1 MYAKLVFRNAKRS
14 VKDYLVY
21 LVTMTICVTLFYA
34 FLSISSRYYNPDIG
48 SEYDFTLLSDGM
60 KAAICMIT
68 LLLLF
73 LIRFVNHY
81 MLRQKQ
87 KEFAIQSI
95 MGMEQ
100 KTIGR
105 IFFAETLI
113 MGMVSILIGIF
124 FGVFCS
130 QFITAML
137 LTAYGR
143 PYEISWTLFPDTVLW
158 TAAFFMFSFLAV
170 GIFNTRTIQK
180 TKIITMLSAEKENE
194 PELGKS
200 RWIFV
205 MAIIFELFTVWALI
219 TGVIKALFFYD
230 SRFPIPVQLMYFGN
244 ILFPA
249 VTLGWSF
256 LWLFQKKKWDAQKLL
271 CGLLACSVF
280 NTFAA
285 VSVPALTNQYYLP
298 LGNGMLRQYL
308 LYALVDL
315 LFFIGALIY
324 LASSFIVIWK
334 EKSPEHRY
342 KEENLFFLGQI
353 TSKLNTTSKT
363 MTLICITLV
372 LAIFLFIAAPIL
384 TGWASGYLDI
394 RSMYDVQVFSRYNDV
409 YEEKNLPQDN
419 YEIITDFLAAH
430 EIDTAY
436 DCTFSLYLPKKADF
450 HNRIKYDFPVVAIS
464 LSDYNAIRKMLGYG
478 QISLGENEFTT
489 QWKTIGTEE
498 ERNDFIAE
506 HTSVVTDGGTLNIS
520 EQSYFEEAM
529 GETLYNSYTDVLY
542 VFPDKICEE
551 LLPVKRN
558 RYITT
563 TKSIT
568 YENARELERLFTAE
582 YPEQAES
589 GVAYGVRF
597 STLQTNSAIA
607 NNFILQTSMIYGA
620 VVLMVICLTVLSLQQ
635 LLDAGQYKYRFSV
648 LRKLGVDEQHI
659 NKLILKQLR
668 VWFGLPIIVAIMVAA
683 VVIGYFIQTISAEIS
698 AYIGF
703 TALMLQIGVT
713 VGILGILLLCYFIS
727 TWVIFRRSVMFA
739 CYCKT
744 GHFEESGY
752 GNLSRVSGMK
762 RCRTR

>member
-1 MYAKLVFRNAKRS
+1 MSLRSLGEGRAMYVKLVIKNAKRS

-21 LVTMTICVTLFYA
+21 IVTMTICVTLFYA
-34 FLSISSRYYNPDIG
+34 FLSISSSFYNPDIG

-87 KEFAIQSI
+87 KEFAIQSV

-113 MGMVSILIGIF
+113 MGMISILIGIF

-137 LTAYGR
+137 LTAYGK

-158 TAAFFMFSFLAV
+158 TVAFFVISFLAV
-170 GIFNTRTIQK
+170 GMFNTRTIQK

-194 PELGKS
+194 PKLGTS

-249 VTLGWSF
+249 VTLGWSL
-256 LWLFQKKKWDAQKLL
+256 LWLFQRKKWDVQKLL

-280 NTFAA
+280 NTFVA

-353 TSKLNTTSKT
+353 TSKLKTTSKT

-372 LAIFLFIAAPIL
+372 LAIFLFIVAPIL
-384 TGWASGYLDI
+384 TGWASGFLDI
-394 RSMYDVQVFSRYNDV
+394 RSMYDVQISSEYNDV
-409 YEEKNLPQDN
+409 YDEKELSQDN
-419 YEIITDFLAAH
+419 YEIVTDFLDEH
-430 EIDTAY
+430 DIEIAY
-436 DCTFSLYLPKKADF
+436 DCTFNLYLPKKADF
-450 HNRIKYDFPVVAIS
+450 HKRIKYDFPVVAIS
-464 LSDYNAIRKMLGYG
+464 LSDYNAIRKMLGYE
-478 QISLGENEFTT
+478 QISLGENEFAT
-489 QWKTIGTEE
+489 QWQTIATEE
-498 ERNDFIAE
+498 ERDRFLSE
-506 HTSVVTDGGTLNIS
+506 HTEVLTDGGTLHLS
-520 EQSYFEEAM
+520 GQPYYEEAM
-529 GETLYNSYTDVLY
+529 GETIYNSYTDVLY

-551 LLPVKRN
+551 LLPVMRK

-563 TKSIT
+563 TEKIS
-568 YENARELERLFTAE
+568 YDNACELERLFTIE
-582 YPEQAES
+582 YPEQTES
-589 GVAYGVRF
+589 GNSYCVRF
-597 STLQTNSAIA
+597 STLQINSAIA
-607 NNFILQTSMIYGA
+607 DGFILQTGMIYGA

-635 LLDAGQYKYRFSV
+635 LLDAGQYQYRFLV
-648 LRKLGVDEQHI
+648 LRKLGVEEQHI
-659 NKLILKQLR
+659 NKLILKQLG
-668 VWFGLPIIVAIMVAA
+668 VWFGLPVIVAIVVAA

-703 TALMLQIGVT
+703 TALMLQIGAT
-713 VGILGILLLCYFIS
+713 VGILAILLLCYFIS
-727 TWVIFRRSVMFA
+727 TWVIFRRSV
-739 CYCKT
+739 
-744 GHFEESGY
+744 HS
-752 GNLSRVSGMK
+752 
-762 RCRTR
+762 

>member
-1 MYAKLVFRNAKRS
+1 MYVKLVIKNAKRS

-21 LVTMTICVTLFYA
+21 IVTMTICVTLFYA
-34 FLSISSRYYNPDIG
+34 FLSISSSFYNPDIG

-87 KEFAIQSI
+87 KEFAIQSV

-113 MGMVSILIGIF
+113 MGMISILIGIF

-137 LTAYGR
+137 LTAYGK

-158 TAAFFMFSFLAV
+158 TVAFFVISFLAV
-170 GIFNTRTIQK
+170 GMFNTRTIQK

-194 PELGKS
+194 PKLGTS

-249 VTLGWSF
+249 VTLGWSL
-256 LWLFQKKKWDAQKLL
+256 LWLFQRKKWDVQKLL

-280 NTFAA
+280 NTFVA

-353 TSKLNTTSKT
+353 TSKLKTTSKT

-372 LAIFLFIAAPIL
+372 LAIFLFIVAPIL
-384 TGWASGYLDI
+384 TGWASGFLDI
-394 RSMYDVQVFSRYNDV
+394 RSMYDVQISSEYNDV
-409 YEEKNLPQDN
+409 YDEKELSQDN
-419 YEIITDFLAAH
+419 YEIVTDFLDEH
-430 EIDTAY
+430 DIEIAY
-436 DCTFSLYLPKKADF
+436 DCTFNLYLPKKADF
-450 HNRIKYDFPVVAIS
+450 HKRIKYDFPVVAIS
-464 LSDYNAIRKMLGYG
+464 LSDYNAIRKMLGYE
-478 QISLGENEFTT
+478 QISLGENEFAT
-489 QWKTIGTEE
+489 QWQTIATEE
-498 ERNDFIAE
+498 ERDRFLSE
-506 HTSVVTDGGTLNIS
+506 HTEVLTDGGTLHLS
-520 EQSYFEEAM
+520 GQPYYEEAM
-529 GETLYNSYTDVLY
+529 GETIYNSYTDVLY

-551 LLPVKRN
+551 LLPVMRN

-563 TKSIT
+563 TEKIS
-568 YENARELERLFTAE
+568 YDNAWELERLFTIE
-582 YPEQAES
+582 YPEQTES
-589 GVAYGVRF
+589 GNSYCVRF
-597 STLQTNSAIA
+597 STLQINSAIA
-607 NNFILQTSMIYGA
+607 DGFILQTGMIYGA

-635 LLDAGQYKYRFSV
+635 LLDAGQYQYRFLV
-648 LRKLGVDEQHI
+648 LRKLGVEEQHI
-659 NKLILKQLR
+659 NKLILKQLG
-668 VWFGLPIIVAIMVAA
+668 VWFGLPVIVAIVVAA

-703 TALMLQIGVT
+703 TALMLQIGAT
-713 VGILGILLLCYFIS
+713 VGILAILLLCYFIS
-727 TWVIFRRSVMFA
+727 TWVIFRRSV
-739 CYCKT
+739 
-744 GHFEESGY
+744 HS
-752 GNLSRVSGMK
+752 
-762 RCRTR
+762 

>member
-1 MYAKLVFRNAKRS
+1 MYVKLVIKNAKRS

-21 LVTMTICVTLFYA
+21 IVTMTICVTLFYA
-34 FLSISSRYYNPDIG
+34 FLSISSSFYNPDIG

-87 KEFAIQSI
+87 KEFAIQSV

-113 MGMVSILIGIF
+113 MGMISILIGIF

-137 LTAYGR
+137 LTAYGK

-158 TAAFFMFSFLAV
+158 TVAFFVISFLAV
-170 GIFNTRTIQK
+170 GMFNTRTIQK

-194 PELGKS
+194 PKLGTS

-249 VTLGWSF
+249 VTLGWSL
-256 LWLFQKKKWDAQKLL
+256 LWLFQRKKWDVQKLL

-353 TSKLNTTSKT
+353 TSKLKTTSKT

-372 LAIFLFIAAPIL
+372 LAIFLFIVAPIL
-384 TGWASGYLDI
+384 TGWASGFLDI
-394 RSMYDVQVFSRYNDV
+394 RSLYDVQISSEYNDV
-409 YEEKNLPQDN
+409 YDEKELSQDN
-419 YEIITDFLAAH
+419 YEIVTDFLDEH
-430 EIDTAY
+430 DIEIAY
-436 DCTFSLYLPKKADF
+436 DCTFNLYLPKKADF
-450 HNRIKYDFPVVAIS
+450 HKRIKYDFPVVAIS
-464 LSDYNAIRKMLGYG
+464 LSDYNAIRKMLGYE
-478 QISLGENEFTT
+478 QISLGENEFAT
-489 QWKTIGTEE
+489 QWQTIATEE
-498 ERNDFIAE
+498 ERDRFLSE
-506 HTSVVTDGGTLNIS
+506 HTEVLTDGGTLHLS
-520 EQSYFEEAM
+520 GQPYYEEAM
-529 GETLYNSYTDVLY
+529 GETIYNSYTDVLY

-551 LLPVKRN
+551 LLPVMRN

-563 TKSIT
+563 TEKIS
-568 YENARELERLFTAE
+568 YDNAWELERLFTIE
-582 YPEQAES
+582 YPEQTES
-589 GVAYGVRF
+589 GNSYCVRF
-597 STLQTNSAIA
+597 STLQINSAIA
-607 NNFILQTSMIYGA
+607 DGFILQTGMIYGA

-635 LLDAGQYKYRFSV
+635 LLDAGQYQYRFLV
-648 LRKLGVDEQHI
+648 LRKLGVEEQHI
-659 NKLILKQLR
+659 NKLILKQLG
-668 VWFGLPIIVAIMVAA
+668 VWFGLPVIVAIVVAA

-703 TALMLQIGVT
+703 TALMLQIGAT
-713 VGILGILLLCYFIS
+713 VGILAILLLCYFIS
-727 TWVIFRRSVMFA
+727 TWVIFRRSV
-739 CYCKT
+739 
-744 GHFEESGY
+744 HS
-752 GNLSRVSGMK
+752 
-762 RCRTR
+762 